1 MPKDM
6 IVKKLKTKLI
16 KKSINQLEKNYRSCT
31 GNNLLNIRG
40 FSSETMETRRQG
52 DSIFETLKE

>member
-31 GNNLLNIRG
+31 GNNLLNIRD